1 MVSERIGSD
10 PIGVIKEDLLKK
22 LRGVRRQL
30 GEGIQ
35 LRLVSRCPRT
45 DGISMPCLIVY
56 SISLASVHCA
66 RKNAG
71 MK

>member
-35 LRLVSRCPRT
+35 LRDPS
-45 DGISMPCLIVY
+45 
-56 SISLASVHCA
+56 
-66 RKNAG
+66 
-71 MK
+71 